1 MYFNW
6 KIVLRQGVVMPFLW
20 TELEFTVDIPEGI
33 TLRTYLTTE
42 KEQLYIC

>member
-1 MYFNW
+1 
-6 KIVLRQGVVMPFLW
+6 MPFLW

-42 KEQLYIC
+42 KDNNVSVIYVYLFCC